1 MPDYTNN
8 IIVKGGKL
16 SVVGK
21 NSANGNEP
29 QQLRVKKAKRA
40 AKSTFSGGKI
50 LI

>member
-8 IIVKGGKL
+8 IIAKEGKL

-29 QQLRVKKAKRA
+29 QQLRVKKPNAPQKARLA
-40 AKSTFSGGKI
+40 AVKF
-50 LI
+50 